1 MRHQNLAALL
11 LALSLFLPTVAMGQ
25 SAEAKAD
32 LGANAAL
39 KYWTA
44 FALLPNLDKDQEK
57 LLENCT
63 KAPLDAAALSLLDK
77 SQPSRVYLHRGAK
90 LERCDWS
97 EDYEEGIRL
106 LLPHLSKSRTLANLG
121 TLHARHEFEQG
132 HWQAGTEDIAAL
144 LKLARHLETDH
155 LIIPSLVG
163 WRIERMAIEA
173 TAPYLPELKPV
184 VAGTL
189 SAVLDVPSTGATL
202 PQMVRME
209 KELGAMW
216 LIQELKEAER
226 HKKGSWQ
233 GVWDEMFNWTK
244 EPEWEV
250 AKSVRTFEQAI
261 KGLEDVLPVY
271 DELEKMVALPW
282 KEFDAQYPEFMRKAK
297 AVNPVGGLLL
307 PAMHKAVTSQR
318 RMITERALFRAAI
331 TVVQEGP
338 DKIKDTRDPFGDG
351 AFEYR
356 ALDKGF
362 ELKSKFLVEGKPL
375 TLTVGPGRK

>member
-1 MRHQNLAALL
+1 LPALF
-11 LALSLFLPTVAMGQ
+11 LALSLLLPTAAMGQ
-25 SAEAKAD
+25 SADAKVD

-44 FALLPNLDKDQEK
+44 FALVPSLDKDQEK

-77 SQPSRVYLHRGAK
+77 SQGSRVYLHRGAK

-106 LLPHLSKSRTLANLG
+106 LLPHLSKSRTLSRLG
-121 TLHARHEFEQG
+121 ALHVRHEFEQG
-132 HWQAGTEDIAAL
+132 HWQAGAEDIAAL
-144 LKLARHLETDH
+144 LKLARHLEMDH

-163 WRIERMAIEA
+163 WSIERTAIEA
-173 TAPYLPELKPV
+173 AAPYLPELKPA
-184 VAGTL
+184 VAETL
-189 SAVLDVPSTGATL
+189 SAVLDAPPTGATL
-202 PQMVRME
+202 PQMVHME
-209 KELGAMW
+209 KEMGPMW

-226 HKKGSWQ
+226 HKKGSWK
-233 GVWDEMFNWTK
+233 GVWDETFNGTK

-261 KGLEDVLPVY
+261 KGLEEVLPVY

-282 KEFDAQYPEFMRKAK
+282 KEFDAQYPEFMRKAM

-307 PAMHKAVTSQR
+307 PAMHKVTESKR
-318 RMITERALFRAAI
+318 RATTQLALFRAAI
-331 TVVQEGP
+331 AIVQGDP
-338 DKIKDTRDPFGDG
+338 DKIKDTKDPFGDG
-351 AFEYR
+351 PFEYR

-362 ELKSKFLVEGKPL
+362 ELKSKFLVEGQPL
-375 TLTVGPGRK
+375 TLTVGQGRK